1 VNYRLHPDAALEH
14 EEQITYYERHRP
26 GLGQRYHRAALRA
39 IESACRS
46 PRRFKIARP
55 PNIRKIPLR
64 GFPFTVVYREV
75 DAMVQVLAVAHH
87 RREPHFWTRR
97 T

>member
-14 EEQITYYERHRP
+14 ERQVAYYEERRT
-26 GLGQRYHRAALRA
+26 GLGGRYHQSALRA
-39 IESACRS
+39 IESACRT
-46 PRRFKIARP
+46 PQGFKVVRQ
-55 PNIRKIPLR
+55 PNIRKVSLR
-64 GFPFTVVYREV
+64 GFPFAVVYREV

-87 RREPHFWTRR
+87 RRRPDYWSVR